1 MKQDSI
7 FYDDYDMKLK
17 ELLESMRTYPSLSEA
32 LDEICNEV
40 QSKQDTISSLKKR
53 IKYCKNPIEKKNL
66 ERELNDLYKKRK
78 TILKIAIDVQVVL
91 RILVDKEIAT
101 REEVQKY
108 REEVSNSPKYKIVL
122 DDIKRQKAGFQA
134 AKDNPQEYLQALLR
148 AKMNGN
154 IK

>member
-1 MKQDSI
+1 MKQYSI

-17 ELLESMRTYPSLSEA
+17 ELLESMRPYPSLSEV

-78 TILKIAIDVQVVL
+78 KVNVLK
-91 RILVDKEIAT
+91 
-101 REEVQKY
+101 
-108 REEVSNSPKYKIVL
+108 
-122 DDIKRQKAGFQA
+122 
-134 AKDNPQEYLQALLR
+134 
-148 AKMNGN
+148 
-154 IK
+154 

>member
-1 MKQDSI
+1 MKQYSI

-17 ELLESMRTYPSLSEA
+17 ELLESMRTYPSLSEV

-78 TILKIAIDVQVVL
+78 RKSE
-91 RILVDKEIAT
+91 RIKGEL
-101 REEVQKY
+101 
-108 REEVSNSPKYKIVL
+108 NSV
-122 DDIKRQKAGFQA
+122 
-134 AKDNPQEYLQALLR
+134 NS
-148 AKMNGN
+148 
-154 IK
+154 

>member
-17 ELLESMRTYPSLSEA
+17 ELLEPMRTYPSLSEV

-78 TILKIAIDVQVVL
+78 KVNVLK
-91 RILVDKEIAT
+91 
-101 REEVQKY
+101 
-108 REEVSNSPKYKIVL
+108 
-122 DDIKRQKAGFQA
+122 
-134 AKDNPQEYLQALLR
+134 
-148 AKMNGN
+148 
-154 IK
+154 

>member
-1 MKQDSI
+1 MKQYSI

-17 ELLESMRTYPSLSEA
+17 ELLESMRTYPSLSEV

-78 TILKIAIDVQVVL
+78 KVNVLK
-91 RILVDKEIAT
+91 
-101 REEVQKY
+101 
-108 REEVSNSPKYKIVL
+108 
-122 DDIKRQKAGFQA
+122 
-134 AKDNPQEYLQALLR
+134 
-148 AKMNGN
+148 
-154 IK
+154 